1 MDAFIYTAGRLPC
14 AIDELEDALESAL
27 GGRGEVTG
35 SGTGRAGCNLDIAIE
50 DGALSEEQALM
61 LIRRALADYG
71 LPGMTR
77 VVIDGR
83 EHTLA

>member
-1 MDAFIYTAGRLPC
+1 MDAFLST
-14 AIDELEDALESAL
+14 

-35 SGTGRAGCNLDIAIE
+35 TGAGPAGCNIDVFIKDDAMS
-50 DGALSEEQALM
+50 GEQALL
-61 LIRRALADYG
+61 LIRQALADRG

-77 VVIDGR
+77 AVIDGR

>member
-1 MDAFIYTAGRLPC
+1 MDAFIYAFVRLPC
-14 AIDELEDALESAL
+14 GIDAMEHALDTAL

-35 SGTGRAGCNLDIAIE
+35 TGTGPAGCNIDVFIK
-50 DGALSEEQALM
+50 DGAMSEEQALL
-61 LIRRALADYG
+61 LIRRALADHG

>member
-1 MDAFIYTAGRLPC
+1 MDAFIYTFERLPC
-14 AIDELEDALESAL
+14 GIDELEDALDTAF

-35 SGTGRAGCNLDIAIE
+35 TGTGPAGCNFDLSIE
-50 DGALSEEQALM
+50 DGAMSEVQALL
-61 LIRRALADYG
+61 LIRRVLADHG